1 MPSGIERLRYAWRLY
16 RICRVL
22 RIEPYAKTVSYI
34 LDDDDSILYGGRRCG
49 KTTAVILDILVRRRA
64 PTSHLAD
71 LRKPGY
77 DMTLLH
83 RDPDYEYITGA
94 RLFANSLLYAW
105 ALKCDVSGIKV
116 GYKNF

>member
-1 MPSGIERLRYAWRLY
+1 MPSGIERLRYAWRLR

-22 RIEPYAKTVSYI
+22 YI
-34 LDDDDSILYGGRRCG
+34 KIYPAVKAYVLDDDDSILYGGRRCG

-64 PTSHLAD
+64 PTSHLRD

-77 DMTLLH
+77 DMALLH

-94 RLFANSLLYAW
+94 RQFANCLLYAW
-105 ALKCDVSGIKV
+105 AFKCDISGIKV